1 MQEKTRFV
9 DWFRASAPY
18 IHAHRGRT
26 FVVHIDGAAVA
37 AGNFAGVVHDLA
49 LMRSLGVRLVVVH
62 GARQQIERSLEQRG
76 FSVRYAQGLRVTEMP
91 ALGTVLEAVG
101 ATRIAIESLLSMGV
115 ANSPMAGAAVRVAG
129 GNFITARPIGVHDGV
144 DFGFSGEVRRIDTD
158 AIAARLA
165 ADEVVLLSPIGHS
178 PTGETFNLRS
188 EDLAAAVAIELRAA
202 KLLFLA
208 PDARLVD
215 AEGHPARQLSLA
227 DARALQRSLRGD
239 QHATDRVVLERAV
252 HACLNGVGRTHVLDA
267 NIDGALLMELFTR
280 DGLGSMVTLEPYD
293 QLRRATIDDVGGVL
307 TLIEPLERD
316 GVLVRR
322 SREKLEAD
330 VDHFLVLERDG
341 AVIAC
346 AATYPF
352 AEDGVVELACLA
364 VDDAYRDGS
373 RGDRLLDAVEREA
386 AAAGADRVFV
396 LTTHATHWFKER
408 GFVDA
413 SLDSLPVERRQLY
426 NYQRNS
432 KVLTKQL

>member
-1 MQEKTRFV
+1 MQERTRFV
-9 DWFRASAPY
+9 GWFRASAPY

-129 GNFITARPIGVHDGV
+129 GNFITARPIGVRNGV

-165 ADEVVLLSPIGHS
+165 ADEVVLLSPVGHS

-215 AEGHPARQLSLA
+215 ADGHPARQLSLA
-227 DARALQRSLRGD
+227 DARAVQRSLRGD
-239 QHATDRVVLERAV
+239 QHATERVVLERAV
-252 HACLNGVGRTHVLDA
+252 PACLHGVGRTPVLA
-267 NIDGALLMELFTR
+267 
-280 DGLGSMVTLEPYD
+280 P
-293 QLRRATIDDVGGVL
+293 RRPRAQ
-307 TLIEPLERD
+307 EEAPSSA
-316 GVLVRR
+316 
-322 SREKLEAD
+322 SRT
-330 VDHFLVLERDG
+330 G
-341 AVIAC
+341 
-346 AATYPF
+346 T
-352 AEDGVVELACLA
+352 
-364 VDDAYRDGS
+364 
-373 RGDRLLDAVEREA
+373 A
-386 AAAGADRVFV
+386 AAATRRTSRPATRTRRCCRATCPGRTPRAADPETRHPSGRRTRVP
-396 LTTHATHWFKER
+396 AW
-408 GFVDA
+408 
-413 SLDSLPVERRQLY
+413 
-426 NYQRNS
+426 
-432 KVLTKQL
+432 